1 MHEFSIVSSLML
13 LIEEQARKYNASKV
27 TKVVLGVGRLS
38 GVEPDLLQIAFDT
51 FKEKTIC
58 EDAELVLEMED
69 IKIYCFDCGKESVM
83 GERLSRKCPHCGSLN
98 TKITG
103 GQELYLKSLEM
114 ETEDNRETQTENA

>member
-13 LIEEQARKYNASKV
+13 LIEEQAKRYNASKV

-38 GVEPDLLQIAFDT
+38 GVEADLLKIAFDT

-58 EDAELVLEMED
+58 EDAELVIEMED
-69 IKIYCFDCGKESVM
+69 VKIYCLDCGRESNM
-83 GERLSRKCPHCGSLN
+83 GERLSRKCPVCGSLN

-103 GQELYLKSLEM
+103 GQDLYLKSLEM
-114 ETEDNRETQTENA
+114 ETEEEKEIPSA